1 MLHLWVE
8 DALDRLAKYLF
19 LSHWLSLLFLS
30 LHHSFLFYHLRLYGN
45 ITPTVRKLNC
55 PRYGRLNQENLSW
68 RQEDGTDR
76 VGLLSEKGGQE
87 SAPKTCPKPMPCLN
101 MLICSALLS
110 FIR

>member
-45 ITPTVRKLNC
+45 ITPTDSKVSGPSNRARASLGKAAKMRIC
-55 PRYGRLNQENLSW
+55 S
-68 RQEDGTDR
+68 GTLR
-76 VGLLSEKGGQE
+76 TPSQSIKESTILLSAA
-87 SAPKTCPKPMPCLN
+87 SPCGLPTE
-101 MLICSALLS
+101 
-110 FIR
+110 RTWD

>member
-1 MLHLWVE
+1 MVCSDPRDYELVQFQL
-8 DALDRLAKYLF
+8 YLF
-19 LSHWLSLLFLS
+19 LLF
-30 LHHSFLFYHLRLYGN
+30 HLFHLFHLFPLYRCVSSC
-45 ITPTVRKLNC
+45 IKIRVRDLRKLNC

-87 SAPKTCPKPMPCLN
+87 SAPKTCPKPLPCLN